1 MSKLDVTSLVAGYGR
16 SDMILKDVSLLVN
29 ESQIVCIIGPNG
41 AGKSTLLKSV
51 AGLLNILSGSVFL
64 DDQDLTGL
72 RPVEIANAGVAFVP
86 QENNIFPSMSVT
98 ENLQMGGYVNLGAN
112 AVQFDR
118 MLDRFPML
126 AEKRKAQ
133 ARSLSGGQRQVLA
146 MAMALMV
153 TPKVLLLDEPTAG
166 LSPKAAD
173 ELLTLIRSLADE
185 GLGVALVEQNASAAL
200 EISDEAYILVDG
212 KNAKTGNAKML
223 KSDPEIKKTF
233 LGL

>member
-1 MSKLDVTSLVAGYGR
+1 MSKLEVTSLVAGYGR
-16 SDMILKDVSLLVN
+16 SDMILKDVSLLVD
-29 ESQIVCIIGPNG
+29 ETQIVCIIGPNG

-64 DDQDLTGL
+64 DNQDLTGL

-86 QENNIFPSMSVT
+86 QVNNIFPSMSVT

-112 AVQFDR
+112 AEQFDR

-173 ELLTLIRSLADE
+173 ELLALIRSLADE
-185 GLGVALVEQNASAAL
+185 GLGIALVEQNASAAL

-223 KSDPEIKKTF
+223 KSDPEIKQTF

>member
-1 MSKLDVTSLVAGYGR
+1 MSKLDVVNLVAGYGR
-16 SDMILKDVSLLVN
+16 SDMILKEASLLVN
-29 ESQIVCIIGPNG
+29 GAQIVCIIGPNG

-51 AGLLNILSGSVFL
+51 AGLLNIMSGSVTL
-64 DDQDLTGL
+64 DGQDLSGL

-98 ENLQMGGYVNLGAN
+98 ENLQMGGYVNLGN
-112 AVQFDR
+112 DSEQLNR
-118 MLDRFPML
+118 MLDRFPLL

-173 ELLTLIRSLADE
+173 ELFTLIRSLADD

-212 KNAKTGNAKML
+212 KNARNGNAATL
-223 KSDPEIKKTF
+223 ASDPEIKKTF